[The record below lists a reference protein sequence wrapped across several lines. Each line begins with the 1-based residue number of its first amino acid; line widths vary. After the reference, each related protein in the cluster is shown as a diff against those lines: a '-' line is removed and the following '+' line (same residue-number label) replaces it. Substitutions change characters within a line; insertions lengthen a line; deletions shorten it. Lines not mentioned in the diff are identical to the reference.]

1 MSFPESASAMEKI
14 INADDFGMSDE
25 INRAIKRAFERGCVT
40 SASLAT
46 NGACVQDALKFAR
59 GNPSLRIGVH
69 LTLTEGA
76 PLSDPASLP
85 LLVGTDGRLAHGFV
99 RLLWLSFA
107 RKSALLEQTEWE
119 WRRQID
125 AALEYGVVISHLDSH
140 RHVHMIPA
148 LFRLAL
154 KLRGEYGV
162 PRLRVV
168 NEDFLRSLASARSP
182 IAFFDGA
189 LVKYAALKTF
199 YHWNRT
205 DSDTYFYGISYTG
218 KIWGSR
224 ARVSVPRRYEAV
236 EVALHPKV
244 VTDEPSSDFA
254 TAMDMDFPG
263 RILWESRRQGHFFPK
278 R

>member
-1 MSFPESASAMEKI
+1 MEKI

-25 INRAIKRAFERGCVT
+25 INHAIERAFEHGCVT
-40 SASLAT
+40 SASLAA
-46 NGACVQDALKFAR
+46 NGARAEDALKYAR
-59 GNPSLRIGVH
+59 DNPSLRIGVH

-85 LLVGTDGRLAHGFV
+85 LLVGADGRLACGFV
-99 RLLWLSFA
+99 WLLWLSFT
-107 RKSALLEQTEWE
+107 RENALLEQVELE

-148 LFRLAL
+148 LFHLAL
-154 KLRGEYGV
+154 RLRREYGV

-182 IAFFDGA
+182 VCFFDGA
-189 LVKYAALKTF
+189 FVKYAVLKTF
-199 YHWNRT
+199 YRWNRT
-205 DSDTYFYGISYTG
+205 DSDTYFYGLSYTG
-218 KIWGSR
+218 KIWGTR
-224 ARVSVPRRYEAV
+224 ARVSVPGRYEAV
-236 EVALHPKV
+236 EVALHPRV
-244 VTDEPSSDFA
+244 VTDEPSCDFA

-263 RILWESRRQGHFFPK
+263 RILWEAR
-278 R
+278 

>member
-1 MSFPESASAMEKI
+1 MEKI
-14 INADDFGMSDE
+14 INADDFGMSDD
-25 INRAIKRAFERGCVT
+25 INRAIERAFERGCVT
-40 SASLAT
+40 SASIAT
-46 NGACVQDALKFAR
+46 NGARAGDALKFAR
-59 GNPSLRIGVH
+59 RNPSLRIGVH
-69 LTLTEGA
+69 LTLTEGV

-85 LLVGTDGRLAHGFV
+85 LLAGTDGRLARGFV

-107 RKSALLEQTEWE
+107 RKDALLEQAERE

-148 LFRLAL
+148 LFSLAL
-154 KLRGEYGV
+154 RLRREYGV

-168 NEDFLRSLASARSP
+168 NENFLRSLAHARSP
-182 IAFFDGA
+182 APFFDGA
-189 LVKYAALKTF
+189 LVKYAVLKTF

-224 ARVSVPRRYEAV
+224 ARVSVPPRYRAV
-236 EVALHPKV
+236 EVALHPQV
-244 VTDEPSSDFA
+244 VTNYPPSDFT
-254 TAMDMDFPG
+254 TAMDADFPG
-263 RILWESRRQGHFFPK
+263 RIS
-278 R
+278 

>member
-1 MSFPESASAMEKI
+1 
-14 INADDFGMSDE
+14 
-25 INRAIKRAFERGCVT
+25 
-40 SASLAT
+40 
-46 NGACVQDALKFAR
+46 
-59 GNPSLRIGVH
+59 
-69 LTLTEGA
+69 
-76 PLSDPASLP
+76 
-85 LLVGTDGRLAHGFV
+85 
-99 RLLWLSFA
+99 LLWLSCA
-107 RKSALLEQTEWE
+107 RTDALLEQAELE

-154 KLRGEYGV
+154 KLRREYGV

-168 NEDFLRSLASARSP
+168 NEDFSRSLACARNP
-182 IAFFDGA
+182 APFLDGA
-189 LVKYAALKTF
+189 FVKYAVLKTF

-236 EVALHPKV
+236 EVALHPRA
-244 VTDEPSSDFA
+244 VTDGPSSDFA
-254 TAMDMDFPG
+254 AAMDMDFPG
-263 RILWESRRQGHFFPK
+263 RIICLKTKAKP
-278 R
+278 